1 MGILHLVNE
10 GLFGGV
16 LRVALAE
23 SHYLNEL
30 GYESSVLLLF
40 NTYMPNDML
49 LKYHKASVFRLKNN
63 VLPRHLQDFVNPIL
77 RELLGKYLRRM
88 KIDGSDDINC
98 VLLHNLNA
106 LPLAKHIRRSVGAK
120 IVLYVHNPTSPPA
133 LRKIMRLRPRHEYYV
148 DIFAE
153 VDLVITSSQKMRKY
167 VRETFRVDAYVVP
180 PGCEP
185 SPKFN
190 RGKMRYVLVPQRISL
205 GKKVHVIAKL
215 LSKCNSK
222 FYTIF
227 ASSSHYTTAKAIKLV
242 EKSGLKHYKIIVNP
256 SDVALTW
263 LYRHAICSIS
273 IIGEPFGM
281 YIIEATSQGT
291 PVIAPKNAG
300 ASELFTH
307 GVHGFFF
314 KSEEE
319 LPEYVD
325 TLVSNPEL
333 ATKMGYEAWRICSE
347 KYTWSNHVRK
357 LVEILRNI

>member
-1 MGILHLVNE
+1 MKILHIVNE

-23 SHYLNEL
+23 SQYLNEL
-30 GYESSVLLLF
+30 GYDSSVLLLF
-40 NTYMPNDML
+40 NTYMPNDVL
-49 LKYHKASVFRLKNN
+49 LKYYKAKVIYLRNI

-88 KIDGSDDINC
+88 KMNGNDNINY

-106 LPLAKHIRRSVGAK
+106 LPLARHIKRVTSAK
-120 IVLYVHNPTSPPA
+120 IVLYVHNPTSPLT
-133 LRKIMRLRPRHEYYV
+133 LRKIMRLGSKHECYE
-148 DIFAE
+148 DIVTE

-167 VRETFRVDAYVVP
+167 IRETFRVNAYVVP

-190 RGKMRYVLVPQRISL
+190 RRKMRYILVPQRISL
-205 GKKVHVIAKL
+205 GKKVHIIAKL

-227 ASSSHYTTAKAIKLV
+227 AGSSHYTTAKAIRLV
-242 EKSGLKHYKIIVNP
+242 EKSGFKHYKIIVNP
-256 SDVALTW
+256 SDEALTW
-263 LYRHAICSIS
+263 LYRHAICSVS

-281 YIIEATSQGT
+281 YIIEAASQGT

-314 KSEEE
+314 DYEEE
-319 LPEYVD
+319 LPHCVD
-325 TLVSNPEL
+325 MLVSNPEL
-333 ATKMGYEAWRICSE
+333 ALKMGYEAWRICNE
-347 KYTWSNHVRK
+347 KYTWSNHARK
-357 LVEILRNI
+357 LVKILRSI